1 MAIRETKVTLKNF
14 EEHEIEEVKDNIYR
28 KA

>member
-14 EEHEIEEVKDNIYR
+14 EEHELEEEKDNIYR